1 MFGKG
6 CSERIG
12 REWAS
17 WEETNKRKYQKGFTR
32 ADLGIVEIKFAAT
45 GGSWELF
52 QVIEVSSSP
61 KFFSCKGCLT
71 LWCQSITTS
80 GQAMNETLKNASELL
95 PISYFPPE
103 SWGQLGGKRYSA
115 EGWSSL
121 RTERRGQR
129 ILWVTLWHSLACS
142 YNVWFFQSLPWSFPG
157 ILFLC
162 ILCSFFNQNCPAVAK
177 APKQE
182 SQRTRHQFYSYHT
195 EELSDLYKL
204 TSIFLL
210 LFSRQVMSNSL
221 RLHELQHTRLPCT
234 SLSRGVCPNSCP
246 LHQWCCLTI
255 SSSAVWEFS
264 FPRIRVISHVHPSI
278 TF

>member
-1 MFGKG
+1 M
-6 CSERIG
+6 SEHYYIWSSY
-12 REWAS
+12 EWDFKKCLWAS
-17 WEETNKRKYQKGFTR
+17 PH
-32 ADLGIVEIKFAAT
+32 LI
-45 GGSWELF
+45 
-52 QVIEVSSSP
+52 
-61 KFFSCKGCLT
+61 
-71 LWCQSITTS
+71 
-80 GQAMNETLKNASELL
+80 
-95 PISYFPPE
+95 FPPE

-115 EGWSSL
+115 GGWSSL
-121 RTERRGQR
+121 RTERRGQH

-182 SQRTRHQFYSYHT
+182 SQGTRHQFYSYYT

-204 TSIFLL
+204 TNIFLL
-210 LFSRQVMSNSL
+210 LFSRQVMSNSW
-221 RLHELQHTRLPCT
+221 RPHELQHTRLPCT

-264 FPRIRVISHVHPSI
+264 FCLHSFLGSGWFLMFIQVSHSRGSNFLLLP
-278 TF
+278 F